1 MIILCRKCEE
11 MSIQALSSSEQR
23 QKNNR
28 KVLSSALLGA
38 AGGSALRYAIPTKAE
53 KAALFNKDA
62 MDTFVSSAAT
72 KARGANRSILKY
84 ATVGAL
90 ITAGITALTNKLS
103 NKQNIE
109 NIEYSKFAAL
119 VDASPFAAEVYLY
132 GDDGI

>member
-1 MIILCRKCEE
+1 

-62 MDTFVSSAAT
+62 MDTFVSSAST